1 MNSFHHLTKKESRLI
16 SSVCLFSVTTG
27 CIETP
32 FLHMSTLLLHTRV
45 KYHSICHVGDNHW
58 DSRPRKGSGD
68 SKFHYRITFYCPFWI
83 QITHCFI
90 SLASRDHY
98 LGSLKNWKSSVPLR
112 IQIISLLPTVCL
124 SHTLQA
130 EYPVKGSSICCLTLQ

>member
-1 MNSFHHLTKKESRLI
+1 MNSFHHLTKKI
-16 SSVCLFSVTTG
+16 QGWSVLSVFSV
-27 CIETP
+27 
-32 FLHMSTLLLHTRV
+32 LLLDALKRHFSICPSCSSKGKI

-58 DSRPRKGSGD
+58 DSRPWKGSVD
-68 SKFHYRITFYCPFWI
+68 SKFHYRITFYYPFWI
-83 QITHCFI
+83 QITYCFI
-90 SLASRDHY
+90 SLASQDHY

-130 EYPVKGSSICCLTLQ
+130 ECPVKGSSICCLSLQ